1 MFCLIFQKPGADKLQ
16 GEYAKN
22 IGELNTSNTLNT
34 LNIIF
39 ILGA

>member
-22 IGELNTSNTLNT
+22 IGELKELFSY
-34 LNIIF
+34 F
-39 ILGA
+39 

>member
-22 IGELNTSNTLNT
+22 IGELYTSNT